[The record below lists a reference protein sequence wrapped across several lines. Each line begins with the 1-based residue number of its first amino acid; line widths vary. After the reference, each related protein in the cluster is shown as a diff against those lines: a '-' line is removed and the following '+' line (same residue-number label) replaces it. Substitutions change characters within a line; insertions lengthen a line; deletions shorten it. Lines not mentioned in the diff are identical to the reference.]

1 MKQMV
6 RRTSASIGASLLLI
20 GCTTYTEKYAQY
32 EGQQRNWPVSTGATV
47 DTQEAVPVYYAAPPR
62 PYIVMGDLAAK
73 SDGNTLSALAISA
86 KAKGADAIIFW
97 GAKVVNEGN
106 VAISNGSVWGG
117 NGYAYGNVV
126 TTSVPLNETMVG
138 ATLIKWK

>member
-1 MKQMV
+1 MIRKTTPV
-6 RRTSASIGASLLLI
+6 LAAASMLLF
-20 GCTTYTEKYAQY
+20 GCSDYTEKYAQY
-32 EGQQRNWPVSTGATV
+32 DGQQRNWPVSIGATV

-62 PYIVMGDLAAK
+62 PYIAMGDLAAK
-73 SDGNTLSALAISA
+73 SDGNTLRTLAISA

-97 GAKVVNEGN
+97 DTKVVNEGN

-117 NGYAYGNVV
+117 NGYAYGNAV